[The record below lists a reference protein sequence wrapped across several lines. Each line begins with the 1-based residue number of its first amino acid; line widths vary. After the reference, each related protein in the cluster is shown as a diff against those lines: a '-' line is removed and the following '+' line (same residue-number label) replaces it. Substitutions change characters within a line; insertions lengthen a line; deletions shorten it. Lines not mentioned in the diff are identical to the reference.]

1 MLIARRQNY
10 ALLAAYVMITL
21 SFVLILYASFLT
33 RSGVLADSSVHSFGE
48 NGMSAQLLVYL
59 LVFFLMM
66 VMMIGLNIRKL
77 QSIRE
82 DNLLSRE
89 FWMFIGSIIMVLAAF
104 QVIFTTSIPV
114 FNTLFNTS
122 IAPPVDP
129 IGFYNRWQMPFAL
142 LISGFIAFTQLL
154 NYREND
160 PGQFLKKMFIPLGA
174 AIIFCIPMIVTGV
187 VTQLNF
193 ILLVFFTFFALFSA
207 LYNMF
212 FLPIRPK
219 NTAAIITH
227 IGFVIFILGTVITFS
242 NSKVIS
248 SNTSQYDLGNQRDNA
263 ENLVLMRSDTLFM
276 NGFYVCYVKNSSQ
289 VNTTVYQVDF
299 MKKVNGKY
307 VLDFSLHPSVNVHPK
322 MGAVYN
328 PDTKHFPGS
337 DFYTYIAIVSKEPDY
352 IVIKAIM
359 NPYINVL
366 WLGSVIM
373 LAGLGMA
380 FVRRARNRW
389 LGNS

>member
-1 MLIARRQNY
+1 
-10 ALLAAYVMITL
+10 
-21 SFVLILYASFLT
+21 
-33 RSGVLADSSVHSFGE
+33 
-48 NGMSAQLLVYL
+48 MSTQLLVYL
-59 LVFFLMM
+59 LVFFFMM
-66 VMMIGLNIRKL
+66 IVMIGLNIRKF
-77 QSIRE
+77 QTIRE

-104 QVIFTTSIPV
+104 QIIFTTSIPV
-114 FNTLFNTS
+114 FNSLFNTS

-129 IGFYNRWQMPFAL
+129 IGFYNRWQMPYAL

-154 NYREND
+154 NYRENE
-160 PGQFLKKMFIPLGA
+160 PGQFLKKLFIPLGA

-193 ILLVFFTFFALFSA
+193 ILLVLFTLFALFSA

-212 FLPIRPK
+212 FLSIRPK
-219 NTAAIITH
+219 NTAAIVTH

-263 ENLVLMRSDTLFM
+263 ENLVLMRNDTLFM
-276 NGFYVCYVKNSSQ
+276 NGFYVSYVHNRSQ
-289 VNTTVYQVDF
+289 GNTTVYQVDF
-299 MKKVNGKY
+299 MKKENGKY
-307 VLDFSLHPSVNVHPK
+307 LLDFSLHPSVNVHPK